1 MSDSTKSSI
10 KSSANSGII
19 NGSVTEQ
26 QPAGILAS
34 QFSEKSRSS
43 MISQISETV
52 LYNNKNLL
60 EQNDSIGSGKG
71 ASPKAERVK
80 IIKKIVQKSA
90 VK

>member
-26 QPAGILAS
+26 QPASILAS